1 MNFER
6 MFLFGFSGTL
16 LALMMFISIG
26 SVNVYAITIK
36 IESPVVNQQV
46 PVGELTISG
55 ISSDN
60 SSSQCQVYLDWNNL
74 KPYQLATPTGSNGSA
89 DFSKWSFTYTSKY
102 HLIQTGVNDLT
113 SKITCLVP
121 PAGPTVTKWYSI
133 NVTGTTTSNQSSNV
147 QLPLPTANTKTPASN
162 TKTPASNTQ
171 TPASNTQTP
180 ASNTQ
185 TPASNTQTPSSNT
198 QTPASN
204 TQTPASNTQT
214 PASNTQTPSPQSG
227 ASVNTT
233 NTSNSNKINLQINV
247 ETNPISAG
255 ERQKV
260 AVTASDPQTGNT
272 LDRVFVRLTIKDP
285 SGNVLKDYTDTDG
298 ELAPSFRI
306 DKDIPGTYSVLAS
319 ASQAGIKATK
329 STTFIVQ

>member
-1 MNFER
+1 VHMNFER
-6 MFLFGFSGTL
+6 MLLFGFSGTL
-16 LALMMFISIG
+16 LALMMFISIV
-26 SVNVYAITIK
+26 SVSVYAISIK
-36 IESPVVNQQV
+36 IESPLGNQQV

-55 ISSDN
+55 TSSDN
-60 SSSQCQVYLDWNNL
+60 SSSQCQVYLDWNNV

-102 HLIQTGVNDLT
+102 HLIQTGLNDLT

-133 NVTGTTTSNQSSNV
+133 NVTGTTSSNQSTNV
-147 QLPLPTANTKTPASN
+147 QLPLPTAN

-180 ASNTQ
+180 SL
-185 TPASNTQTPSSNT
+185 
-198 QTPASN
+198 
-204 TQTPASNTQT
+204 
-214 PASNTQTPSPQSG
+214 QSG

-233 NTSNSNKINLQINV
+233 NTSNSDKINLQINV
-247 ETNPISAG
+247 ESNPIPAG
-255 ERQKV
+255 DRQKV

-285 SGNVLKDYTDTDG
+285 SGNVVKDYTDTDG

-306 DKDIPGTYSVLAS
+306 GNDITGTYSVLAS

>member
-1 MNFER
+1 MNFGR
-6 MFLFGFSGTL
+6 MLLFGFSGTL
-16 LALMMFISIG
+16 LALIIFINIG
-26 SVNVYAITIK
+26 SVSLYAISIK
-36 IESPVVNQQV
+36 IESPVVNQRV

-55 ISSDN
+55 TSSDN

-74 KPYQLATPTGSNGSA
+74 KPYQLATPTGSNGSD

-147 QLPLPTANTKTPASN
+147 QLPLPTANTKTPA
-162 TKTPASNTQ
+162 
-171 TPASNTQTP
+171 
-180 ASNTQ
+180 
-185 TPASNTQTPSSNT
+185 SNT

>member
-6 MFLFGFSGTL
+6 MLLFGFSGTL

-26 SVNVYAITIK
+26 SVSVYAITIK
-36 IESPVVNQQV
+36 IESPLGNQQV

-55 ISSDN
+55 TSSDN

-162 TKTPASNTQ
+162 T
-171 TPASNTQTP
+171 
-180 ASNTQ
+180 
-185 TPASNTQTPSSNT
+185 
-198 QTPASN
+198 
-204 TQTPASNTQT
+204 
-214 PASNTQTPSPQSG
+214 QTPSPQSG

-233 NTSNSNKINLQINV
+233 NTSNSDKINLQINV
-247 ETNPISAG
+247 ESNPIPAG
-255 ERQKV
+255 DRQKV

-285 SGNVLKDYTDTDG
+285 SGNVVKDYTDTDG

-306 DKDIPGTYSVLAS
+306 GTDITGTYSVLAS